1 MADQFQ
7 ESFSILA
14 NALAAALPLAQR
26 MRRDLTRFSL
36 LLGEQAEDA
45 LRLEGEIERAARTV
59 RRMRDER
66 A

>member
-1 MADQFQ
+1 MADEKQFQ

-26 MRRDLTRFSL
+26 MRRDL
-36 LLGEQAEDA
+36 GEQAEDA
-45 LRLEGEIERAARTV
+45 LRLEAEIERAARTV